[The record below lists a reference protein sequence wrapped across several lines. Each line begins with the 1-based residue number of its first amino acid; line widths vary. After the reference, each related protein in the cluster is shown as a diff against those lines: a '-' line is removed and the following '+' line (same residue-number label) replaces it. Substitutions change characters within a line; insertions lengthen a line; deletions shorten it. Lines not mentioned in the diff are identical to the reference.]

1 MQNMTIPKIG
11 HGINNRIHSSDKWAV
26 FFIFLYWILYEHIVF
41 FNASEV
47 GPSMAALTVA
57 LKLLLPIGLLAYSG
71 VPIKLIKNNYVVWY
85 LVIFIVFLAWIGL
98 VTLFNGD
105 MIEWFKLLP
114 RFVFFIAVLSIFY
127 KAPAAFYLHA
137 KLLIS
142 YVIFALLQYVLT
154 YATESYNDPII
165 VTYESSGLMGLYS
178 NIASRMYFPSF
189 SIPILRL
196 CGFWNEPS
204 NASGSAFAAF
214 FLARLLYEKEGMKKW
229 KYASYACLLAG
240 LLCLSNVGYFAFGMA
255 LGAGVLLNRGAG
267 FRPARFIYVA
277 IVLIVAIFA
286 IWLTF
291 FGRAYVQENYVD
303 NDILRAI
310 VGLRE
315 LNIDGAHNERF
326 AIMDDTVNRVLDNA
340 FGEGLTVIETK
351 DVMVSASAVIYWF
364 MVGGFLGLVLLLF
377 REIVLACAC
386 YKLAETNTE
395 YRYLIQ
401 ALVVVMSQHLSYGS
415 WMNPNYFFLA
425 AAVISIAA
433 KGKNQQISTRQF
445 S

>member
-1 MQNMTIPKIG
+1 MQIMTTVNMRRSANSLICT
-11 HGINNRIHSSDKWAV
+11 SDKLAV
-26 FFIFLYWILYEHIVF
+26 LVIFLYWLAYENIIF
-41 FNASEV
+41 FNASV
-47 GPSMAALTVA
+47 FGVAMLALTNA
-57 LKLLLPIGLLAYSG
+57 IKILIPFGLLAYAG
-71 VPIKLIKNNYVVWY
+71 MQIKLIRNKYVATY
-85 LVIFIVFLAWIGL
+85 LLCFVAFLVWIGM
-98 VTLFNGD
+98 VTLVNGD
-105 MIEWFKLLP
+105 LIEWFKVLP
-114 RFVFFIAVLSIFY
+114 RFLFFMAALSMFY
-127 KAPAAFYLHA
+127 REPETFYFLA
-137 KLLIS
+137 KLVIW
-142 YVIFALLQYVLT
+142 YVIFALIQYVLT
-154 YATESYNDPII
+154 YVTGAYNHPVE
-165 VTYESSGLMGLYS
+165 VTYTSAGLSGLYA
-178 NIASRMYFPSF
+178 NITAMMFFPSF
-189 SIPILRL
+189 NVPIIRL
-196 CGFWNEPS
+196 AGFWNEPS

-315 LNIDGAHNERF
+315 LNIDGAHDQRF
-326 AIMDDTVNRVLDNA
+326 AIMGDTVNRVLDNA
-340 FGEGLTVIETK
+340 FGAGLTVIETK

-433 KGKNQQISTRQF
+433 KGKNQQISTR
-445 S
+445 